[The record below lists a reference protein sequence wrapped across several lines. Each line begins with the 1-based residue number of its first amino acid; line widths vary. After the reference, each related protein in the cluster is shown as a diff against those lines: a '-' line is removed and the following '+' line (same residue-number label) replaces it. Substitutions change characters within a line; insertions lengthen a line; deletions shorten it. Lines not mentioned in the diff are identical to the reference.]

1 MRGIG
6 VFLLWAVVMGAG
18 RGWACSSSGRGQLE
32 EKVAPAMD
40 AQGAPELM
48 RGLTPVTA
56 SLSPA
61 SPAFALLDSALKNY
75 N

>member
-6 VFLLWAVVMGAG
+6 VFLLCAVVMGAG

-32 EKVAPAMD
+32 EKVAPAID
-40 AQGAPELM
+40 AHGALELM

-56 SLSPA
+56 AP